1 MHAPRHQPCVQED
14 LDELIKTRNLSIIRF
29 NILRNLI
36 IYLKMLFQIKF
47 IEKCAWK
54 VLWTESRGSA
64 PEPNN
69 QILDNESEVR
79 NFRNTKSFYSNYYQ
93 H

>member
-1 MHAPRHQPCVQED
+1 
-14 LDELIKTRNLSIIRF
+14 
-29 NILRNLI
+29 
-36 IYLKMLFQIKF
+36 MLFQIKF

-54 VLWTESRGSA
+54 EVLWTESRGSA